1 MANLFKASKSF
12 FVFALI
18 LFISISSSSARL
30 LRDQSLSAAVPEL
43 KLDNPADPAAALSRE
58 YGPLLLGFLPK
69 GGIPPSGPSK
79 GTNDFNT

>member
-1 MANLFKASKSF
+1 MAKLFKVPKLF
-12 FVFALI
+12 FLVALI
-18 LFISISSSSARL
+18 LFISASSSSARL

-43 KLDNPADPAAALSRE
+43 KLDIPAALSRE

-69 GGIPPSGPSK
+69 GRIPPSGPSK